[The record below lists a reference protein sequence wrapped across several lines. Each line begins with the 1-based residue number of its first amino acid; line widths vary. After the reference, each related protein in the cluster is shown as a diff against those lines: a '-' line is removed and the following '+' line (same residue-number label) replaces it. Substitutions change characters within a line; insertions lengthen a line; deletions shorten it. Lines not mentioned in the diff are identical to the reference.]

1 MKISR
6 KYYVLLG
13 VMASF
18 ALCGAAGIS
27 TLAAEE
33 SGYELEG
40 MLQTGNEKEETIYP
54 ENSGH
59 DADLPA
65 EADVE
70 PDETP
75 EEEKDGWH
83 TNAEGKVCYYLD
95 GKLQM
100 GWQEI
105 EGKRYYFSPESGEM
119 QTGLQEIE
127 GKRYYFSP
135 ESGKM
140 QTGKKKIG
148 KATYYFKSSGAQQTG
163 WLKLKGKK
171 YYFSPKNGKM
181 QTGKKQIGKNAYYFN
196 KNGVMLTCG
205 WLRTG
210 GKTYFCNKNGKLHS
224 GWLERDGGKYY
235 FSPANYEMQTGWVQI
250 GSYKYYLA
258 SSGDGKG
265 VLQTNGIVG
274 SGPEGFFYADA
285 EGRQITAI
293 EVKHAVAFV
302 KTHTKDWWPSDV
314 KLQQCFE
321 VLWRN
326 YSYQRF
332 YETPTAASM
341 PGYAEYMFANGR
353 GNCYRYAASFAYI
366 AKVLGY
372 DSRVA
377 VGSISSSRGG
387 MTPHGWTEVNVGG
400 AWYMCDANMQKN
412 HPGINSYMRT
422 EANYAYRHTCS
433 ARYALAIQNGGVT
446 WQ

>member
-100 GWQEI
+100 GW
-105 EGKRYYFSPESGEM
+105 
-119 QTGLQEIE
+119 QEIE